1 MSVINQ
7 MLKDLDQRGPEANTH
22 TTQAQNVTSSHS
34 SIKIALITAIS
45 VLVICSMA
53 FYVWQLSNE
62 NKALKEQQNVKA
74 TNHLV
79 PVQKTPEIKKA
90 KSNPPAREARP
101 PRLETAQ
108 TDTFRHPAAVV
119 TAVQK
124 APISKPRP
132 EPKSEPSHQ
141 PRKASS
147 TPVSAASAQP
157 LTGNTIENNASSKV
171 TPAKQDK
178 SIAHIDEHSH
188 VDGSTLSHSH
198 DKPETKV
205 TIAEKVIPKA
215 KSKAKTKAMSVSRRQ
230 LSADELAQQKLAL
243 AEKAL
248 AAKQIS
254 KAEKLLEDVVIITP
268 NDSQTRKKLAA
279 LWFGR
284 QAYQDA
290 VNLLSQGIALNGK
303 DSSLRQMKARIH
315 LKQGQVT
322 AALNT
327 LKPLAKL
334 EDEQYQIML
343 ANTAQQANH
352 HNSAADAYKTLI
364 KMQPEM
370 GRWQLG
376 LAVLYDKNSQ
386 FDLASKAYKTALTKN
401 DLSVSSEQFVKE
413 RIQAIGH

>member
-7 MLKDLDQRGPEANTH
+7 MLKDLDQRSPEANTH
-22 TTQAQNVTSSHS
+22 SAQAQHVIAPHS
-34 SIKIALITAIS
+34 SIKIVLITAIS
-45 VLVICSMA
+45 VLVICLMA
-53 FYVWQLSNE
+53 FYVWQLNSENE
-62 NKALKEQQNVKA
+62 TLREQQNVKA
-74 TNHLV
+74 TTQLT
-79 PVQKTPEIKKA
+79 PVQKLTTITAA
-90 KSNPPAREARP
+90 KSNPPAREKKSA
-101 PRLETAQ
+101 T
-108 TDTFRHPAAVV
+108 AVV
-119 TAVQK
+119 AHVPK
-124 APISKPRP
+124 SPIFKPRP
-132 EPKSEPSHQ
+132 EPSHQ
-141 PRKASS
+141 LRQVVAKANVA
-147 TPVSAASAQP
+147 TSAPKVISK
-157 LTGNTIENNASSKV
+157 TIINNGSSKV

-178 SIAHIDEHSH
+178 SIAHSDDHSH
-188 VDGSTLSHSH
+188 ADGSSLSHSH
-198 DKPETKV
+198 TKSETK
-205 TIAEKVIPKA
+205 PKA
-215 KSKAKTKAMSVSRRQ
+215 NAMSVSRRQ
-230 LSADELAQQKLAL
+230 LSAGELAQQKLAL

-248 AAKQIS
+248 ATKQIS

-315 LKQGQVT
+315 LKQRQAT

-327 LKPLAKL
+327 LKPLAHLK
-334 EDEQYQIML
+334 DELYQIML
-343 ANTAQQANH
+343 ANTAQQAQN
-352 HNSAADAYKTLI
+352 NKAAVNAYTMLI
-364 KMQPEM
+364 AMQPDM

-413 RIQAIGH
+413 RIQAIGQ